1 MENDFNG
8 QNQVNQD
15 GEWQSAGRIEK
26 GAYSTGQS
34 SAQVGF

>member
-15 GEWQSAGRIEK
+15 GEWQSAGSTDN
-26 GAYSTGQS
+26 GAS
-34 SAQVGF
+34 SWSNKSL